1 LLPMRLSLFLLSLL
15 SLLAACTPDP
25 GSGPRVDFIGT
36 SRFVSN
42 NRLVGAPGDT
52 LSTRIFAD
60 NRDSATGPLL
70 QRLRIT
76 VQYEPQARPF
86 IYASPYDPDKAPKD
100 SLLVYLDSTL
110 TTRKFVYQFTFGAR
124 TTSGR
129 ETWRFE
135 VTDAD
140 GKTASRG
147 FRLTTRNA
155 DSLSL
160 VVPYHTYLAR
170 LQAPVNARTLSF
182 LDLGAGLLFP
192 TTATRPNPNVQERID
207 LLYVPNSGNNPI
219 LATPADTL
227 FSTNPILGV
236 KAWPRRNRTVLKS
249 TRLAPTS
256 FTGATTNQAIIAAFN
271 DTQNT
276 TITRTGALALN
287 QVYAFRTAGGQTGLL
302 QVIKLPTS
310 DRPTVDL
317 QVRVTKE
324 QP

>member
-1 LLPMRLSLFLLSLL
+1 MRLSLFLLSLL

-25 GSGPRVDFIGT
+25 GSGPRIDFVGT
-36 SRFVSN
+36 TRFVSN
-42 NRLVGAPGDT
+42 DRLVPAPGDT

-60 NRDSATGPLL
+60 NRDSANGPLL

-76 VQYEPQARPF
+76 VKYEPQSRPF
-86 IYASPYDPDKAPKD
+86 VYASPYDPSTAPKD
-100 SLLVYLDSTL
+100 SVVYLDSLL
-110 TTRKFVYQFTFGAR
+110 TVSKFAYQFTFGTR

-140 GKTASRG
+140 GNKASRR
-147 FRLTTRNA
+147 FQLTTRNA

-160 VVPYHTYLAR
+160 TVPYHAYLAR
-170 LQAPVNARTLSF
+170 LQAPVSARTLSF

-192 TTATRPNPNVQERID
+192 KTAVRTNPDVQRRID
-207 LLYVPNSGNNPI
+207 LLYFPGASNTPI
-219 LATPADTL
+219 LVTPADPL
-227 FSTNPILGV
+227 FATNKILGLN
-236 KAWPRRNRTVLKS
+236 AWPTRNATVLKS
-249 TRLAPTS
+249 TPLAPTG
-256 FTGATTNQAIIAAFN
+256 FTGATSNQAIIAAFDN
-271 DTQNT
+271 TQNI
-276 TITRTGALALN
+276 TITRTGALVLN

-302 QVIKLPTS
+302 QVTKLPTS

-317 QVRVTKE
+317 QVRVTKQ